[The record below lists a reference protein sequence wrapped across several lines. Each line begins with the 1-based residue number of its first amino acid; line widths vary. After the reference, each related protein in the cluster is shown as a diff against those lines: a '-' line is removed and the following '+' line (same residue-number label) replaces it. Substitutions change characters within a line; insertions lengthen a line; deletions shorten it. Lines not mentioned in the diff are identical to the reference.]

1 MRRQTRPL
9 HVATSRRQLATLTT
23 SPQPLATLLPA
34 HGTLPACTRHTTSAR
49 TPATVQPPATHRTTT
64 AGRVLKARTGK
75 RVLSDAWP
83 GKPHAAAF
91 PLRWPGKPQH
101 SSLSSRQERQAIP
114 LAAFTQS
121 ARQSRSGSSLP
132 CFDSA
137 RQTQSPSVPE
147 SCPASRWTLIPVD
160 LPRRTPPRPVRPW
173 HKGEEPIDPRGRTP
187 SPTPDPATR
196 GTCWDPCPD
205 REIQDL
211 LRTQL
216 QPVPLLSPLR
226 DPYPDLDVEELL
238 QGPLRPVPLLSPLRE
253 PCPDPELADIL
264 RRCRLSPPLSP
275 L

>member
-34 HGTLPACTRHTTSAR
+34 HDTVPACTRHSTSDRA
-49 TPATVQPPATHRTTT
+49 PATIQPPATHRTTT
-64 AGRVLKARTGK
+64 AGRVLKAAK
-75 RVLSDAWP
+75 RVRRHAWP
-83 GKPHAAAF
+83 GNPHAAAF
-91 PLRWPGKPQH
+91 PLRWPGNPQH
-101 SSLSSRQERQAIP
+101 SSLSSRHERQAIP
-114 LAAFTQS
+114 LTAFTQS

-137 RQTQSPSVPE
+137 RQSQSPSVSE
-147 SCPASRWTLIPVD
+147 SRPASRWTLIPVD
-160 LPRRTPPRPVRPW
+160 LPRRTPPRPVKPW
-173 HKGEEPIDPRGRTP
+173 YSGEEPIDPRGRTP
-187 SPTPDPATR
+187 SPTPDPADR

-211 LRTQL
+211 LQAQL
-216 QPVPLLSPLR
+216 RPVPLLSPLR

-238 QGPLRPVPLLSPLRE
+238 QGQLRPVPLLSPLRD
-253 PCPDPELADIL
+253 PCPDPDLEDIL
-264 RRCRLSPPLSP
+264 KGLCRLAPPLSP